1 MKHVKLG
8 QNGIQANLEFIWNIK
23 QKKDLFWEKRKKTI
37 ELKKTF
43 NLVLKSQ
50 NEVE

>member
-8 QNGIQANLEFIWNIK
+8 QNGIQANLEFMWNIK
-23 QKKDLFWEKRKKTI
+23 QKKKDLFWEKRKKTI
-37 ELKKTF
+37 ELKTF

-50 NEVE
+50 NKV